1 MTCPRSRDDC
11 GGLHVAAAH
20 IQAELLEWEPPIP
33 RVNRIRVRTHTCVCQ
48 SPIFELCAAGGLCF
62 VRRITGESP
71 AVIEES
77 AWLSARAGE
86 KLWWRILR
94 GQAR

>member
-1 MTCPRSRDDC
+1 MTCPRSGPGYR
-11 GGLHVAAAH
+11 GLHVAAAR
-20 IQAELLEWEPPIP
+20 IRAELVAWEPAIP
-33 RVNRIRVRTHTCVCQ
+33 RAHRVRVRAHTCVCR
-48 SPIFELCAAGGLCF
+48 SPIFELCMAGGLWF

-77 AWLSARAGE
+77 AWVSARACEG
-86 KLWWRILR
+86 LWWRILR